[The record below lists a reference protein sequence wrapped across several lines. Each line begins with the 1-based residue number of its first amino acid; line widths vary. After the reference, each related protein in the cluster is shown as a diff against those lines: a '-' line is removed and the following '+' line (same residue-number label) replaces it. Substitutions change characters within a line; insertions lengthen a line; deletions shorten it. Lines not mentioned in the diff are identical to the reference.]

1 MSVEKIVG
9 YLRGYIVICVD
20 GVFCERFLNICSN
33 RGIFLWNV
41 RRLGEGRICACI
53 SIGGFREIRGIAR
66 KTRTH
71 ISIIKRQGIPFILHR
86 YRKRKTALVGVILF
100 FALLWY
106 LTSHITGIDVTGN
119 KRIATAEIINQLKGC
134 GIYYGAA
141 VNKIDSKMIKNEMM
155 TKFDDI
161 AWIGINIKGSRAYI
175 EVKERLDTPI
185 RVDADIPCDIIAAK
199 DGIIRL
205 MEVKEG
211 QSLVKINEFVEKG
224 DLLVSGVVDSNK
236 TGMRYVHSFGEV
248 YAETIYK
255 KTREYPF
262 EYIEKIYTGNEKKR
276 YSLSVM
282 NKRLKLFFKDEQP
295 FETGDITKEE
305 REYKTPFSF
314 IPSMFVETEK
324 FVEYT
329 TQNRTRS
336 LEDAIALGEAELGG
350 EIDAELG
357 EDVEI
362 RDKKTTYV
370 ENGESGV
377 VVTVEYLCQ
386 ENIAQQRIIDKTEN
400 LGYDTIE
407 EE

>member
-1 MSVEKIVG
+1 MSVEKVIG

-66 KTRTH
+66 KTRTR
-71 ISIIKRQGIPFILHR
+71 ITIIKRQGIPFVLHR
-86 YRKRKTALVGVILF
+86 YRKRKLALVGVVLF
-100 FALLWY
+100 FVLLWY
-106 LTSHITGIDVTGN
+106 LTGHIMGIDVTGN
-119 KRIATAEIINQLKGC
+119 KRISTAEILNQLKDC
-134 GIYYGAA
+134 GIYYG
-141 VNKIDSKMIKNEMM
+141 VNVDKIDNKRIKNEMM

-185 RVDADIPCDIIAAK
+185 RVDAYIPCDIIAAK

-205 MEVKEG
+205 LEVKEG
-211 QSLVKINEFVEKG
+211 QSLVKTNEFVEKG

-236 TGMRYVHSFGEV
+236 MGMRYVHSFGEV

-262 EYIEKIYTGNEKKR
+262 EYVEKIYTGNEKKR

-282 NKRLKLFFKDEQP
+282 NKHLKLFLKDKQP
-295 FETGDITKEE
+295 FEKGDVTVEE
-305 REYKTPFSF
+305 QEYKTPFSF
-314 IPSMFVETEK
+314 IPSLFVRTEK

-329 TQNRTRS
+329 TENRTRS
-336 LEDAIALGEAELGG
+336 LEAAIVLGETELGG
-350 EIDAELG
+350 EIETEIG
-357 EDVEI
+357 TEVEI
-362 RDKKTTYV
+362 KDKKTTYAQ
-370 ENGESGV
+370 NGERSV
-377 VVTVEYLCQ
+377 FVTVEYICQ
-386 ENIAQQRIIDKTEN
+386 EDIAQQRIIDKTEN
-400 LGYDTIE
+400 LGYDKIE
-407 EE
+407 IE

>member
-1 MSVEKIVG
+1 MTIEKIIG
-9 YLRGYIVICVD
+9 YLRGYIVICAD

-33 RGIFLWNV
+33 REIFLWNIK
-41 RRLGEGRICACI
+41 RLGKNRICACI
-53 SIGGFREIRGIAR
+53 SIGGFKEIRGIAR

-71 ISIIKRQGIPFILHR
+71 ISVLKRKGVPFVLHR
-86 YRKRKTALVGVILF
+86 YRKRRVALVGVVLF

-106 LTSHITGIDVTGN
+106 LTGHIMGIDVTGN
-119 KRIATAEIINQLKGC
+119 QRITTEEIMNQLKAC
-134 GIYYGAA
+134 GIYYGAD
-141 VNKIDSKMIKNEMM
+141 VDQIDSKLIKNQMM

-205 MEVKEG
+205 LEVKEG
-211 QSLVKINEFVEKG
+211 QTLVKTNEYVEKG

-236 TGMRYVHSFGEV
+236 TGMRYVHSFGEI
-248 YAETIYK
+248 YAETVYK

-262 EYIEKIYTGNEKKR
+262 EYIEKIYTGKEKKR

-282 NKRLKLFFKDEQP
+282 NKKLKLFFKAEQP
-295 FETGDITKEE
+295 FAKGEVTRENT
-305 REYKTPFSF
+305 EYKTPFSF
-314 IPSMFVETEK
+314 IPSLFIETEK

-329 TQNRTRS
+329 TEKRARS
-336 LEDAIALGEAELGG
+336 LEEAIALGES
-350 EIDAELG
+350 ELG
-357 EDVEI
+357 EEIEAELNEGVEI
-362 RDKKTTYV
+362 KDKKVSYT
-370 ENGESGV
+370 ENGEKGV
-377 VVTVEYLCQ
+377 FVTVEYLCQ
-386 ENIAQQRIIDKTEN
+386 EDIAQQRIIDKIDN